1 MVREHE
7 RIIPAYAGSTSSAFS
22 RMGERQDHPRIRGEH
37 PGAAFGGDPIPG
49 SSPHTRGARTWQP
62 QSRRRSG
69 DHPRIRGEHAYAGIR
84 DEPTVGSSPHTR
96 GARRGSVKP
105 LRCERIIPAY
115 AGSTNTVHPYTLY
128 NRDHPRIR
136 GEHDTDLAG
145 DVAEDGSSPHTRGAP
160 MAPVSHSR
168 RGGII
173 PAYAGSTRATLYEVS
188 VVPDHPRIRGEHFG
202 IEESLVSG
210 EGSSPHTRGARRPH
224 ERIARICRIIPAYA
238 GSTGVALLSASHC
251 WDHPR
256 IRGEHGRRPPALRL
270 LGGSSPHTRGA
281 PCRRLAGLVARRDHP
296 RIRGEHGARERGC
309 DLGGG
314 SSPHTR
320 GARNERYDVEWDDR
334 DHPRIRGEHQSG
346 GKADVAGCGSSP
358 HTRGAL
364 VRADTHL
371 PIALDHPRIRGEHR
385 GGNVEMTSRSGS
397 SPHTRGAR
405 CVTAADR
412 LGRRIIPAYAGST
425 PRIRGEHPIQRG
437 RPWPAGG
444 SSPHTRGA
452 RHLGASMCTSAR
464 DHPRIRG
471 EHSIAC
477 STMTPTR
484 GSSPHTRGA
493 QIFGDDL
500 RVHLGII
507 PAYAGSTPT

>member
-1 MVREHE
+1 MLTGIIPAYAGSTRHGHSHLLLYPDHPRISGEHQSSARQCRWRDGSSPHTRGARLRPLKDFAPRPIIPAYAGSTASRGGSAREAADHPRIRGE
-7 RIIPAYAGSTSSAFS
+7 HRQEGRTSGLVWWIIPAYAGSTPLSLSLARGARIIPAYAGSTFPGISATHDTT
-22 RMGERQDHPRIRGEH
+22 DHPRIRGEH
-37 PGAAFGGDPIPG
+37 RGAPAQEGDETG

-210 EGSSPHTRGARRPH
+210 EGSSPHTRGAPNA
-224 ERIARICRIIPAYA
+224 EP
-238 GSTGVALLSASHC
+238 
-251 WDHPR
+251 
-256 IRGEHGRRPPALRL
+256 GRRF
-270 LGGSSPHTRGA
+270 LG
-281 PCRRLAGLVARRDHP
+281 
-296 RIRGEHGARERGC
+296 
-309 DLGGG
+309 
-314 SSPHTR
+314 
-320 GARNERYDVEWDDR
+320 
-334 DHPRIRGEHQSG
+334 
-346 GKADVAGCGSSP
+346 
-358 HTRGAL
+358 
-364 VRADTHL
+364 
-371 PIALDHPRIRGEHR
+371 
-385 GGNVEMTSRSGS
+385 
-397 SPHTRGAR
+397 
-405 CVTAADR
+405 
-412 LGRRIIPAYAGST
+412 
-425 PRIRGEHPIQRG
+425 
-437 RPWPAGG
+437 
-444 SSPHTRGA
+444 
-452 RHLGASMCTSAR
+452 
-464 DHPRIRG
+464 
-471 EHSIAC
+471 
-477 STMTPTR
+477 
-484 GSSPHTRGA
+484 
-493 QIFGDDL
+493 
-500 RVHLGII
+500 GII
-507 PAYAGSTPT
+507 PAYAGSTRRL